1 MDKALVNQ
9 LDFVISNATSAFIE
23 ALGMH
28 WTNVE
33 RQQNGHSAAYDE
45 SSFNKL
51 IEQYELGYNSIVN
64 RSLAK

>member
-1 MDKALVNQ
+1 MDKQIVNQ

-33 RQQNGHSAAYDE
+33 RQQNGHSPAYDE
-45 SSFNKL
+45 RSFNNL

-64 RSLAK
+64 RSIQK